1 MLVRTGALVLPSLVH
16 RAAIRREHIQLIVG
30 AYALRNETIVQLLL
44 SKRVINE
51 NVRPDELIDIL
62 LHEEI
67 DTSSFVTIAT
77 AARQY
82 FETLTDE
89 EQTQLL
95 KRGSSL

>member
-1 MLVRTGALVLPSLVH
+1 MSSPEIPLSSPE
-16 RAAIRREHIQLIVG
+16 AIKRREHIQLIVG
-30 AYALRNETIVQLLL
+30 AYVLRNKTIVQLLL
-44 SKRVINE
+44 SERVINE